1 MVANRSAIGEQYVDL
16 QPRRDGGP
24 YLQNNSKI
32 ARQDTAI
39 PIDTTELLL
48 NLDQLVNSVDKE
60 SLRTTVREL
69 GTALKGKGTD
79 LQKIIDSSGKLI
91 DDADANVLQ
100 TIKLIN
106 DGDTV
111 LATQVASGDAIK
123 TWAKNLAL
131 LSDTLVSS
139 DANLRQV
146 IDQGSAASQQVTGLI
161 TDNRADIAVLLGNL
175 LTVNEMTAVRLD
187 AVEQLLVVYP
197 AVAMGGYVVPAK
209 DAGTGHYDAH
219 FGLVLGLTPPACR
232 PGYGGTDKR
241 VPQDTD
247 EHRGQHQGRLYGEPV
262 DRRQRPRRAE
272 QAEPVV
278 PRPEPDRV
286 RPRLRPGHRR
296 RRRVRRDAGARARL
310 DRRPGRPARQRLLES
325 PDPRTGDRQV
335 TSKRGPLILA
345 WALSVL
351 LVIALAGATIA
362 VVALRKQ
369 SADDSE
375 REGAMKAGRQLAL
388 DFTTY
393 DYKTWDADSK
403 RVLDDSTGQFKQEFQ
418 AGIDSV
424 KADVLTNKATSKGD
438 VKEAAVVSNDKDS
451 AQVLVIVNAV
461 VTNTASA
468 DGVERRYRIKL
479 DMVREKDRWLT
490 ADLQVVG

>member
-1 MVANRSAIGEQYVDL
+1 MVFLLITVVGVAFVGAKYAQVDKLFFDEDYTVSASFAESGGIFTGAEVTYRGQPVGRVGQLKLLPDGVEVNLDIDKKEKIPNDLLAVVANRSAIGEQYVDL

-24 YLQNNSKI
+24 YLQDNSTI

-48 NLDQLVNSVDKE
+48 NLDQLVNSVDKD

-69 GTALKGKGTD
+69 GAALKGKGTD

-146 IDQGSAASQQVTGLI
+146 IDQGSAASAQVTGLI
-161 TDNRADIAVLLGNL
+161 EDNRADIAVLLGNL
-175 LTVNEMTAVRLD
+175 LTVNEIAAVRLD

-197 AVAMGGYVVPAK
+197 AVVMGGYVVPAK
-209 DAGTGHYDAH
+209 DPGTGHYDAH

-241 VPQDTD
+241 VPQNTSNTPANTKARCTADPSTGVNV
-247 EHRGQHQGRLYGEPV
+247 RGAQNKPSPSSRDLNRTGYGIGYDP
-262 DRRQRPRRAE
+262 AT
-272 QAEPVV
+272 
-278 PRPEPDRV
+278 
-286 RPRLRPGHRR
+286 G
-296 RRRVRRDAGARARL
+296 DAGGSGGMPEIVLGSTGGQA
-310 DRRPGRPARQRLLES
+310 DLLGS
-325 PDPRTGDRQV
+325 DSWKALILGPV
-335 TSKRGPLILA
+335 TSK
-345 WALSVL
+345 
-351 LVIALAGATIA
+351 
-362 VVALRKQ
+362 
-369 SADDSE
+369 
-375 REGAMKAGRQLAL
+375 
-388 DFTTY
+388 
-393 DYKTWDADSK
+393 
-403 RVLDDSTGQFKQEFQ
+403 
-418 AGIDSV
+418 
-424 KADVLTNKATSKGD
+424 
-438 VKEAAVVSNDKDS
+438 
-451 AQVLVIVNAV
+451 
-461 VTNTASA
+461 
-468 DGVERRYRIKL
+468 
-479 DMVREKDRWLT
+479 
-490 ADLQVVG
+490 